1 MQVLGARSILELMNI
16 DDLSKSQL
24 LLLTVLVNFV
34 TAIATAVLTVSLL
47 AETPT
52 TVTQTVN
59 RIVDHTIETVTM
71 QVPAGGSKDTSGSRD
86 EELLTSAVAS
96 NVARTVKISR
106 DSKGEVIATGVYLPK
121 SRAIATSRVIALPKE
136 IFVHFSDGSSA
147 EASLSNN
154 SDTIG
159 IYGFSDTAL
168 LPSAAAAE
176 PIAST
181 ELKLG
186 QTVIGLTEGGSV
198 VTGIISKV
206 DADGITTTLPLIP
219 PGAGVV
225 NLAGNVIGIGSG
237 STGTLIGADGIMT
250 LLAAPPES

>member
-1 MQVLGARSILELMNI
+1 MNI

-47 AETPT
+47 AETPM

-71 QVPAGGSKDTSGSRD
+71 QVPVGGSKDTSGSRD

-96 NVARTVKISR
+96 NLARTVKISR
-106 DSKGEVIATGVYLPK
+106 DSKGEVIATGIYLPK
-121 SRAIATSRVIALPKE
+121 SRAIATSRVVALPKE

-159 IYGFSDTAL
+159 IYGFSDTAV
-168 LPSAAAAE
+168 LPSAPAAE

-186 QTVIGLTEGGSV
+186 QTVIALAEGGNV

-206 DADGITTTLPLIP
+206 DAEVVYTTLPLIP
-219 PGAGVV
+219 AGAGVV
-225 NLAGNVIGIGSG
+225 NLGGNVVGIGSG
-237 STGTLIGADGIMT
+237 SAGALVSADGIMSL
-250 LLAAPPES
+250 LLASPDS

>member
-1 MQVLGARSILELMNI
+1 VQVLGARSILEPMNI
-16 DDLSKSQL
+16 EDLTKSQL

-71 QVPAGGSKDTSGSRD
+71 QVPAGGTKDTGGSRD

-121 SRAIATSRVIALPKE
+121 SRAIATSRVVALPRE
-136 IFVHFSDGSSA
+136 IFVTFADGSSA

-159 IYGFSDTAL
+159 IFGFSDTAI
-168 LPSAAAAE
+168 LPNAPAAE

-186 QTVIGLTEGGSV
+186 QTVIALAEGGNV

-206 DADGITTTLPLIP
+206 DADGVTTTLPLIP
-219 PGAGVV
+219 AGAGVV
-225 NLAGNVIGIGSG
+225 SLAGNVVGIGSG
-237 STGTLIGADGIMT
+237 SPGLLIGADGIMT
-250 LLAAPPES
+250 LLSAPPDS